1 VEQDHRGVKR
11 VTRPMLGCKSF
22 DVAQYTLTGVELMH
36 MLRKGQL
43 EGGVEQGQTPAEQ
56 FYSLAVSSPARHRF
70 AHMQGV
76 LDLWKRHRRPAYLV
90 LSSEKSSY
98 RVVHRWTIARLTR
111 FAIAR
116 LRLMQWFASGEDFGM
131 LSAWDASRDVGV
143 VWYNWQIGG
152 IVLSAFQRMEERGMT
167 TTGVQRMTLEELH
180 ALPEGPP
187 YSEYEEG
194 ELILV
199 ASYTAEHQDIVG
211 ALAYLLRQFVRQH
224 RLGRVVME
232 VDIYLPDGRG
242 YIPDLAY
249 LATEHL
255 HLLNPTDHKI
265 HGSPDLVVEVTSS
278 TPARDRVHKFRVYYG
293 NGVPWY
299 WIIDS
304 STLAIEEYH
313 ATPQGYLRMASVA
326 PGEEFRPQLF
336 PSLVI
341 DLAALLGVEPPASPT
356 A

>member
-1 VEQDHRGVKR
+1 
-11 VTRPMLGCKSF
+11 
-22 DVAQYTLTGVELMH
+22 
-36 MLRKGQL
+36 
-43 EGGVEQGQTPAEQ
+43 
-56 FYSLAVSSPARHRF
+56 
-70 AHMQGV
+70 
-76 LDLWKRHRRPAYLV
+76 
-90 LSSEKSSY
+90 
-98 RVVHRWTIARLTR
+98 
-111 FAIAR
+111 
-116 LRLMQWFASGEDFGM
+116 
-131 LSAWDASRDVGV
+131 
-143 VWYNWQIGG
+143 
-152 IVLSAFQRMEERGMT
+152 MT
-167 TTGVQRMTLEELH
+167 TTGMQRMTLEEFR

-187 YSEYEEG
+187 YYEYEKG

-199 ASYTAEHQDIVG
+199 ASPTPEHQDIVG
-211 ALAYLLRQFVRQH
+211 ELSHALRQFVRQQQ
-224 RLGRVVME
+224 LGRVVME
-232 VDIYLPDGRG
+232 VDVYLPDGRG

-313 ATPQGYLRMASVA
+313 ATPQGYLRTASVA
-326 PGEEFRPQLF
+326 PGEKFQPQLF